1 MVEKK
6 GWHERWGCV
15 KGVGIG
21 DNVGIRILVKIA
33 FGIETRIRVLKSNGL
48 PKGVVVRGKY
58 ICRKFPEI

>member
-1 MVEKK
+1 M
-6 GWHERWGCV
+6 